1 MLITETL
8 TGMKIQVV
16 ISKDMSDQM
25 KKEKMKIVLGTI
37 FITFIFLL
45 Y

>member
-25 KKEKMKIVLGTI
+25 KKEKRR
-37 FITFIFLL
+37 
-45 Y
+45 